1 MANVFQNNKSL
12 ANFDQREPSGL
23 DAASFLSRQ
32 TTKIVNSQLETAN
45 RIIVSQDRISSGI
58 DNINFGID
66 RLSDGLESLASAFDW
81 GFSELVWQIEMQRE
95 ELNNILK
102 VLEAPLDTQAKEL
115 KKRAE
120 DAYKN
125 KWIDDALEDFL
136 ESEKK
141 NRYDFTVHQY
151 LGNIYLFEKNTPEIA
166 LKYYEKAVKYSTPKS
181 PYYASFALIHIALI
195 YYLEKDFKKAY
206 DATSKAIELSPDLY
220 EAHYQHAK
228 YCANLGKYDEAI
240 KHLNEAQ
247 IGDKYY
253 CIKADSEKDFQAMK
267 KQLLSFFE
275 SLRVTAKKEAEIEL
289 NQAQELV
296 QSAESHESA
305 EYALDS
311 FELAKNKLNEAKNFF
326 GRKSYFDYLSAKRKA
341 KKAQKVALDSS
352 IKSLSTQINETNNEY
367 IKESEDDR
375 KMKESIGEW
384 NIWISIAVLIFF
396 SVISTQFWIGLII
409 GVIVFFFIKGYAES
423 SFSDKM
429 EYGNTLIELRDN
441 LSKNQVRLNQLNQ
454 A

>member
-1 MANVFQNNKSL
+1 MARLFQDDNAL
-12 ANFDQREPSGL
+12 AKFDQREPSGL

-32 TTKIVNSQLETAN
+32 TSRIISSQIETAN
-45 RIIVSQDRISSGI
+45 RIIVSQDRIASGI
-58 DNINFGID
+58 DKINFGID
-66 RLSDGLESLASAFDW
+66 RLSDGLESLASAFEW
-81 GFSELVWQIEMQRE
+81 GFSELVWQIEQQRK

-151 LGNIYLFEKNTPEIA
+151 LGNIYLFEKNTPEMA
-166 LKYYEKAVKYSTPKS
+166 MKYYEKAVKYSTPKS
-181 PYYASFALIHIALI
+181 PYYASYALIHVALI

-206 DATSKAIELSPDLY
+206 DATSKAIELYPTLY

-253 CIKADSEKDFQAMK
+253 CLKADSDKDFQVMK
-267 KQLLSFFE
+267 KQLISFFE
-275 SLRVTAKKEAEIEL
+275 LLRINAQKEAEIEL

-296 QSAESHESA
+296 QSAESQESD
-305 EYALDS
+305 EYAPDS
-311 FELAKNKLNEAKNFF
+311 FELAKNKLKEAKNLF
-326 GRKSYFDYLSAKRKA
+326 GRKSYFDYLDAKLKA
-341 KKAQKVALDSS
+341 KEGQKNALFSS

-367 IKESEDDR
+367 GKESYDDQ

-384 NIWISIAVLIFF
+384 NIWISLAVLIFF
-396 SVISTQFWIGLII
+396 SAVTNQFWIGLII
-409 GVIVFFFIKGYAES
+409 GVIVFFFIKGYTGS
-423 SFSDKM
+423 SFRNKR
-429 EYGNTLIELRDN
+429 EYENTLSVLNNN
-441 LSKNQVRLNQLNQ
+441 LSKNQVRLNELNK

>member
-1 MANVFQNNKSL
+1 MAHLFQNDTSL
-12 ANFDQREPSGL
+12 TNFDQRQPSGL

-32 TTKIVNSQLETAN
+32 TTRIVNSHLETAN
-45 RIIVSQDRISSGI
+45 RIIVSQDRIASGI
-58 DNINFGID
+58 DEINFGID

-81 GFSELVWQIEMQRE
+81 GFSELVWQIEQQRK
-95 ELNNILK
+95 ELTNILK

-151 LGNIYLFEKNTPEIA
+151 LGNIYFFEKKAPEIA
-166 LKYYEKAVKYSTPKS
+166 LKYYEKAAKYAEPKS
-181 PYYASFALIHIALI
+181 LYYTSYALIHIALI

-206 DATSKAIELSPDLY
+206 DATSKAIELSPDFY

-228 YCANLGKYDEAI
+228 YCANLNKYDEAI
-240 KHLNEAQ
+240 EHLDKAQ
-247 IGDKYY
+247 IGDRYY
-253 CIKADSEKDFQAMK
+253 CVKADSEKDFQVMK

-275 SLRVTAKKEAEIEL
+275 SLRVIAQKEAEIEL

-296 QSAESHESA
+296 QSAGAQDSD
-305 EYALDS
+305 EYAPDS
-311 FELAKNKLNEAKNFF
+311 FELAKNKLKEAKTFF
-326 GRKSYFDYLSAKRKA
+326 GRKSYFDYLDAEWKA
-341 KKAQKVALDSS
+341 KESQKDALVSS
-352 IKSLSTQINETNNEY
+352 IKSLSTQINETNKVY
-367 IKESEDDR
+367 GKESYDDQR
-375 KMKESIGEW
+375 MKKSIDEW
-384 NIWISIAVLIFF
+384 NIWISLAVLIFF
-396 SVISTQFWIGLII
+396 GAVSFWIGLII
-409 GVIVFFFIKGYAES
+409 GVIVFFFIKGYTGS
-423 SFSDKM
+423 SFKNKR
-429 EYGNTLIELRDN
+429 EYENTLSVLNNN
-441 LSKNQVRLNQLNQ
+441 LSKNQVRLNQLNK